1 MSDVKWIKIVTDIF
15 DDEKILLIEQLPD
28 ADSVIVIWFK
38 LLCLAGKQNNGG
50 VFIMNNRVPYTLQ
63 MLSTIFRRKES
74 IVTLALKTFEEFGMI
89 EIVDCVI
96 TIPNWEKIQ
105 SISGLDSIRE
115 KARLRQAKYR
125 ENQLLLLN
133 TKDKEEEIKNK
144 NKNKEG
150 NVTNNVTNNV
160 TYFENIELNTIFS
173 SWLEYKKE
181 KRQAYKPKGLEAL
194 VTQIKKKVDEFGVDT
209 VINTIQQSMSCNY
222 QGIIWALA
230 RSNNS
235 LNKPYAK
242 TVKQSPEWLK
252 NYENVEEPK
261 KEELT
266 PEEAEKEMEKL
277 KAKFEP
283 KIPEALKERA

>member
-133 TKDKEEEIKNK
+133 TKDKEEEIRIKK
-144 NKNKEG
+144 G
-150 NVTNNVTNNV
+150 NVNVTNNV
-160 TYFENIELNTIFS
+160 TYFIELNTIFS
-173 SWLEYKKE
+173 WLNKKR
-181 KRQAYKPKGLEAL
+181 KDKHKPKGLEAL

-222 QGIIWALA
+222 QGIIWAL
-230 RSNNS
+230 
-235 LNKPYAK
+235 K
-242 TVKQSPEWLK
+242 V
-252 NYENVEEPK
+252 
-261 KEELT
+261 
-266 PEEAEKEMEKL
+266 
-277 KAKFEP
+277 
-283 KIPEALKERA
+283 

>member
-15 DDEKILLIEQLPD
+15 DDEKILLIEQLPE
-28 ADSVIVIWFK
+28 ADSIIVIWFK

-50 VFIMNNRVPYTLQ
+50 VFVLNNRLPYTNQ

-74 IVTLALKTFEEFGMI
+74 VVTLALNTFEKFGMI
-89 EIVDCVI
+89 EIIDCVI

-105 SISGLDSIRE
+105 SVKGLDEIRE

-133 TKDKEEEIKNK
+133 TKEKKEIDIKNK
-144 NKNKEG
+144 NIES
-150 NVTNNVTNNV
+150 NVTCNVTNNV
-160 TYFENIELNTIFS
+160 TYFEDSNLNSTFI

-194 VTQIKKKVDEFGVDT
+194 VTQTKNNVDKYGVDSVT
-209 VINTIQQSMSCNY
+209 NAIQQSMSCNY
-222 QGIIWALA
+222 QGIIWNYA
-230 RSNNS
+230 RSGS
-235 LNKPYAK
+235 KPFTK

-252 NYENVEEPK
+252 NYENVEEP
-261 KEELT
+261 EEKVLT
-266 PEEAEKEMEKL
+266 PEEVEKEMEKL
-277 KAKFEP
+277 KAKFET
-283 KIPEALKERA
+283 KIPEALKERT

>member
-89 EIVDCVI
+89 EIIDCVI

-133 TKDKEEEIKNK
+133 TKDKENK

-150 NVTNNVTNNV
+150 NVTHNVTNDV

-194 VTQIKKKVDEFGVDT
+194 VTQTKNNVDKYGVDSVT
-209 VINTIQQSMSCNY
+209 NAIQQSMSCNY

-252 NYENVEEPK
+252 NYENVKEPEEK
-261 KEELT
+261 ELT
-266 PEEAEKEMEKL
+266 PEEVEKEMEKL

-283 KIPEALKERA
+283 KIPDKVV

>member
-50 VFIMNNRVPYTLQ
+50 VFVLNNRVPYTLQ

-89 EIVDCVI
+89 EIIDCVI

-105 SISGLDSIRE
+105 NISGLDSIRE

-125 ENQLLLLN
+125 EKQLLLLN

-150 NVTNNVTNNV
+150 NVTRNVTNDV
-160 TYFENIELNTIFS
+160 TYFEDSNLNSTFI

-194 VTQIKKKVDEFGVDT
+194 VTQTKNNVDKYGVDS
-209 VINTIQQSMSCNY
+209 VINAIQQSMSCNY
-222 QGIIWALA
+222 QGIIWNYA
-230 RSNNS
+230 RNGS
-235 LNKPYAK
+235 KPFAK

-252 NYENVEEPK
+252 NYENVDEPK

-266 PEEAEKEMEKL
+266 PEEAKKVMEKL
-277 KAKFEP
+277 KAKYET
-283 KIPEALKERA
+283 KIPEALKERS

>member
-144 NKNKEG
+144 NKNIES
-150 NVTNNVTNNV
+150 NVTCNVTNNV
-160 TYFENIELNTIFS
+160 TYFEDSNLNSTFI

-194 VTQIKKKVDEFGVDT
+194 VTQVKKKVDEFGVDT

-222 QGIIWALA
+222 QGIIWNYA
-230 RSNNS
+230 RNGS
-235 LNKPYAK
+235 KPFAK

-252 NYENVEEPK
+252 NYENVDEPK
-261 KEELT
+261 QEELT
-266 PEEAEKEMEKL
+266 PEEAKKVMEKL
-277 KAKFEP
+277 KAKYET
-283 KIPEALKERA
+283 KIPEALKERS

>member
-50 VFIMNNRVPYTLQ
+50 VFVLNNRVPYTLQ

-89 EIVDCVI
+89 EIIDCVI

-125 ENQLLLLN
+125 EKQLLLLN

-150 NVTNNVTNNV
+150 NVTRNVTNDV
-160 TYFENIELNTIFS
+160 TYFEDSNLNSTFI

-194 VTQIKKKVDEFGVDT
+194 VTQVKKKVDEFGVDA

-230 RSNNS
+230 RSYTYLKKS
-235 LNKPYAK
+235 ETLSEQVDRK
-242 TVKQSPEWLK
+242 VKAMNEKLGIF
-252 NYENVEEPK
+252 E
-261 KEELT
+261 
-266 PEEAEKEMEKL
+266 EKE
-277 KAKFEP
+277 
-283 KIPEALKERA
+283 PERYV

>member
-125 ENQLLLLN
+125 EKQLLLLN

-144 NKNKEG
+144 NKEG
-150 NVTNNVTNNV
+150 NVTRNVTNNV
-160 TYFENIELNTIFS
+160 TYFENIGLNTIFS

-222 QGIIWALA
+222 QGIIWNYA
-230 RSNNS
+230 RNGS
-235 LNKPYAK
+235 KPYAK
-242 TVKQSPEWLK
+242 TVKPTPEWLEKYK
-252 NYENVEEPK
+252 NVDEPK
-261 KEELT
+261 QEELT
-266 PEEAEKEMEKL
+266 PEEAEKILEEL
-277 KAKFEP
+277 KAKYET
-283 KIPEALKERA
+283 KIPEALKERS

>member
-50 VFIMNNRVPYTLQ
+50 VFVLNNRVPYTLQ

-105 SISGLDSIRE
+105 NISGLDSIRE

-125 ENQLLLLN
+125 EKQLLLLN

-144 NKNKEG
+144 NKEG
-150 NVTNNVTNNV
+150 NVTRNVTNNV

-194 VTQIKKKVDEFGVDT
+194 VTQVKKKVDEFGVDA

-230 RSNNS
+230 RSYTYLKKSETLSEQVDRKVNDLNTKLGIFNS
-235 LNKPYAK
+235 KE
-242 TVKQSPEWLK
+242 PER
-252 NYENVEEPK
+252 YV
-261 KEELT
+261 
-266 PEEAEKEMEKL
+266 
-277 KAKFEP
+277 
-283 KIPEALKERA
+283 

>member
-15 DDEKILLIEQLPD
+15 DDEKILLIEQLPE
-28 ADSVIVIWFK
+28 ADSIIVIWFK

-50 VFIMNNRVPYTLQ
+50 VFVLNNRLPYTNQ

-74 IVTLALKTFEEFGMI
+74 VVTLALNTFEKFGMI
-89 EIVDCVI
+89 EIIDCVI

-105 SISGLDSIRE
+105 SVKGLDEIRE

-133 TKDKEEEIKNK
+133 TKEKKEIDIKNK
-144 NKNKEG
+144 NIES
-150 NVTNNVTNNV
+150 NVTCNVTNNV
-160 TYFENIELNTIFS
+160 TYFEDSNLNSTFI

-194 VTQIKKKVDEFGVDT
+194 VTQTKNNVDKYGVDSVT
-209 VINTIQQSMSCNY
+209 NAIQQSMSCNY
-222 QGIIWALA
+222 QGIIWNYA
-230 RSNNS
+230 RNG
-235 LNKPYAK
+235 NKPFAK

-252 NYENVEEPK
+252 NYENVKEPEEK
-261 KEELT
+261 ELT
-266 PEEAEKEMEKL
+266 PEEAEKVMEKL
-277 KAKFEP
+277 KAKFET
-283 KIPEALKERA
+283 KTPEALKERT

>member
-1 MSDVKWIKIVTDIF
+1 MSDVKWITIVTDIF
-15 DDEKILLIEQLPD
+15 DDEKILLIEQLPE
-28 ADSVIVIWFK
+28 ADSIIVIWFK

-50 VFIMNNRVPYTLQ
+50 VFIMNNRVPYTLK

-74 IVTLALKTFEEFGMI
+74 VVSLALQTFEEFGMV
-89 EIVDCVI
+89 EIVDSVI
-96 TIPNWEKIQ
+96 TVPKWDKYQNIK
-105 SISGLDSIRE
+105 GLDDIRE

-150 NVTNNVTNNV
+150 NVTCNVTNNV
-160 TYFENIELNTIFS
+160 THFENVGLNTIFS

-194 VTQIKKKVDEFGVDT
+194 VTQVKKKVDEFGADT

-230 RSNNS
+230 RPNNS
-235 LNKPYAK
+235 LNKPYTK
-242 TVKQSPEWLK
+242 TVKSSPEWLK

-266 PEEAEKEMEKL
+266 PEEAEKAIEKL
-277 KAKFEP
+277 KAKFET
-283 KIPEALKERA
+283 KTPEALKERT